1 MSSKVTILGSTG
13 SIGISSLRVIKS
25 MGGEF
30 TVLGLACNR
39 NLELLEEQIS
49 EFHPE
54 FAAIAAGSGN
64 DLEKLG
70 RLKKI
75 FPATRFFTGEDGI
88 IELAGKNADILI
100 SAIVGS
106 AGLKPSLAAIPH
118 VKRIALANKET
129 LVMAGDIFME
139 EIKKHGTE
147 LIPIDSEHS
156 AIFSLIMNIK
166 KSDIKR
172 IILTASGGSLKNKP
186 ADELHTVTPEEAL
199 AHPVWNMGNKITIDS
214 ATLMNKGFE
223 VIESHHLFN
232 IDYDSINVVI
242 HPESII
248 HSMVETIDGSVTA
261 HMGIPDMAFPILNAL
276 TFPEKREN
284 PFEKLD
290 LLKIGRLNFQ
300 PYDRKKFPALE
311 LCCQAGKTG
320 GTMPAVLNAAN
331 EVAVNKFLAKEIFF
345 TDIVKIVEKILKLH
359 SVTQNPGL
367 SDIFDADKWAR
378 KTAKKLIKG

>member
-1 MSSKVTILGSTG
+1 MSARVTILGSTG

-25 MGGEF
+25 LKGEF
-30 TVLGLACNR
+30 TVCGLACNR
-39 NLELLEEQIS
+39 NIDLLEKQIS

-54 FAAIAAGSGN
+54 FAAVAAGGE
-64 DLEKLG
+64 DETKKLG
-70 RLKKI
+70 NLKKR
-75 FPATRFFTGEDGI
+75 FPETRFFTGDDGI
-88 IELAGKNADILI
+88 TELAGQNADIVI

-106 AGLKPSLAAIPH
+106 AGLRPSLAAIPH
-118 VKRIALANKET
+118 ARRIALANKET
-129 LVMAGDIFME
+129 LVIAGDIFME

-156 AIFSLIMNIK
+156 AIFSLIRNIK
-166 KSDIKR
+166 KPDIKR

-186 ADELHTVTPEEAL
+186 AEELHTVTPEEAL

-232 IDYDSINVVI
+232 IDYDSIDVVI

-248 HSMVETIDGSVTA
+248 HSMVETIDGSIMA
-261 HMGIPDMAFPILNAL
+261 HMGVPDMAFPILNAL
-276 TFPEKREN
+276 TYPERREN
-284 PFEKLD
+284 PFERLD
-290 LLKIGRLNFQ
+290 LLKIGSLNFL

-311 LCCQAGKTG
+311 LCVQAGKTG

-331 EVAVNKFLAKEIFF
+331 EVAVNQFLGKKIIF
-345 TDIVKIVEKILKLH
+345 TDIIKIVEKILKLH
-359 SVTQNPGL
+359 RVTQNPSL
-367 SDIFDADKWAR
+367 TDIFNADKWAR
-378 KTAKKLIKG
+378 ETANKILKG